1 LIHFYK
7 RENPKNL
14 TMPDVNKF
22 LTEMKSSSNA
32 DLASKWAKVEEN
44 YNKKLWHQLT
54 VQLQAIIKEPSMQ
67 DKLIT
72 MYKEFV
78 ADFEAKID
86 PLSLAFIANV
96 VLERFTSPEEAM
108 VFIEGVSEKVKM
120 NNEAF
125 AMTKVLM
132 GRIKLHK
139 YEQHKE
145 TKAIIEEVETLLS
158 EIDGVSPVH
167 SPFYLLASDLYRIQG
182 KHKDFYRSSLRFL
195 GCTDVDEMSKE
206 EQAKHA
212 FFLSL
217 AALLGDKVFNFGEL
231 LAHKVLESLKG
242 GENEWLIDILFAF
255 NSGDVAKF
263 RALKPKWSSQP
274 DLAANESVLFEKVC
288 LMCLMEMTFRREA
301 TARQIGF
308 SEIAAATTL
317 PVDQVEMLI
326 MKALSQGLVRG
337 RIDEVE
343 QNVSLTWVQPRVLDK
358 QQVVTMTKKIESWCM
373 SVQSMEV
380 LIENKAG
387 EILTY

>member
-1 LIHFYK
+1 
-7 RENPKNL
+7 
-14 TMPDVNKF
+14 MPDVNKF

>member
-1 LIHFYK
+1 
-7 RENPKNL
+7 
-14 TMPDVNKF
+14 MPDVNKF

-32 DLASKWAKVEEN
+32 DLASKWAKVEEH

-54 VQLQAIIKEPSMQ
+54 VQLQSIIKEPSMQ
-67 DKLIT
+67 DNLIP
-72 MYKEFV
+72 MYKEFI
-78 ADFEAKID
+78 ADFESKID
-86 PLSLAFIANV
+86 PLSLAFIANT

-108 VFIEGVSEKVKM
+108 TFIENVSEKVKM

-145 TKAIIEEVETLLS
+145 TKVIIEEVETLLS

-195 GCTDVDEMSKE
+195 GCTDVEEMSQE

-274 DLAANESVLFEKVC
+274 DLAANEVVLFEKVC

-301 TARQIGF
+301 TARQIAF
-308 SEIAAATTL
+308 DEIAAATTL

>member
-1 LIHFYK
+1 
-7 RENPKNL
+7 
-14 TMPDVNKF
+14 MPDVNKF

-54 VQLQAIIKEPSMQ
+54 VQLQSIIKEPSMQ
-67 DKLIT
+67 DKLII
-72 MYKEFV
+72 MYKEFI
-78 ADFEAKID
+78 ADFEAKLD

-108 VFIEGVSEKVKM
+108 TFIENIGDKVKM

-125 AMTKVLM
+125 AMTKVLI

-145 TKAIIEEVETLLS
+145 TKAIIDEVETLLS
-158 EIDGVSPVH
+158 EVDGVSPVH

-195 GCTDVDEMSKE
+195 GCTDVEEMSKE
-206 EQAKHA
+206 EKAKHA

-255 NSGDVAKF
+255 NSGDVSKF

-274 DLAANESVLFEKVC
+274 DLAANEAVLFEKVC

-301 TARQIGF
+301 TARQIAF
-308 SEIAAATTL
+308 SEIATSTTL

-343 QNVSLTWVQPRVLDK
+343 QSVSLTWVQPRVLDK

>member
-1 LIHFYK
+1 MGALVVVAQYK
-7 RENPKNL
+7 
-14 TMPDVNKF
+14 
-22 LTEMKSSSNA
+22 NA
-32 DLASKWAKVEEN
+32 EEG
-44 YNKKLWHQLT
+44 
-54 VQLQAIIKEPSMQ
+54 M
-67 DKLIT
+67 
-72 MYKEFV
+72 
-78 ADFEAKID
+78 
-86 PLSLAFIANV
+86 AF
-96 VLERFTSPEEAM
+96 LER
-108 VFIEGVSEKVKM
+108 IQEKVKM
-120 NNEAF
+120 NNEAL
-125 AMTKVLM
+125 ALCKVLM
-132 GRIKLHK
+132 GRIKLHML
-139 YEQHKE
+139 EQQKE
-145 TKAIIEEVETLLS
+145 TKAIIEEVETMLDAV
-158 EIDGVSPVH
+158 DGVSPVH
-167 SPFYLLASDLYRIQG
+167 SHFYLLASDLYRVQG
-182 KHKDFYRSSLRFL
+182 KHAQFYRASLRYL
-195 GCTDVDEMSKE
+195 GCTAISDLSKE

-217 AALLGDKVFNFGEL
+217 AALLGDKIFNFGEL

-274 DLAANESVLFEKVC
+274 DLAANEAVLFEKVC

-301 TARQIGF
+301 TARQIAF
-308 SEIAAATTL
+308 SEIATSTTL

>member
-1 LIHFYK
+1 
-7 RENPKNL
+7 
-14 TMPDVNKF
+14 MG
-22 LTEMKSSSNA
+22 
-32 DLASKWAKVEEN
+32 
-44 YNKKLWHQLT
+44 
-54 VQLQAIIKEPSMQ
+54 
-67 DKLIT
+67 
-72 MYKEFV
+72 EFV

-195 GCTDVDEMSKE
+195 GCTDVEEMSKE

-288 LMCLMEMTFRREA
+288 LMCLMEMTFRREE
-301 TARQIGF
+301 TLIVIWLFFSGLTILLKFLFDFFLLILFFLLLGVSSRQIARRRG
-308 SEIAAATTL
+308 TTC
-317 PVDQVEMLI
+317 
-326 MKALSQGLVRG
+326 
-337 RIDEVE
+337 
-343 QNVSLTWVQPRVLDK
+343 
-358 QQVVTMTKKIESWCM
+358 VVPPC
-373 SVQSMEV
+373 
-380 LIENKAG
+380 
-387 EILTY
+387 

>member
-1 LIHFYK
+1 
-7 RENPKNL
+7 
-14 TMPDVNKF
+14 MPDVNKF
-22 LTEMKSSSNA
+22 LTEMKSCSNA
-32 DLASKWAKVEEN
+32 DLASQWAKVEEH

-54 VQLQAIIKEPSMQ
+54 VQLQSIIKEPSMQ
-67 DKLIT
+67 DNLIP
-72 MYKEFV
+72 MYKEFI
-78 ADFEAKID
+78 ADFESKID
-86 PLSLAFIANV
+86 PLSLAFIANT

-108 VFIEGVSEKVKM
+108 TFIENVSEKVKM

-145 TKAIIEEVETLLS
+145 TKVIIEEVETLLS

-195 GCTDVDEMSKE
+195 GCTDVEEMSKE

-274 DLAANESVLFEKVC
+274 DLAANEVVLFEKVC

-301 TARQIGF
+301 TARQIAFG
-308 SEIAAATTL
+308 EIATATTL

>member
-1 LIHFYK
+1 LV
-7 RENPKNL
+7 NL
-14 TMPDVNKF
+14 
-22 LTEMKSSSNA
+22 SNTV
-32 DLASKWAKVEEN
+32 LA
-44 YNKKLWHQLT
+44 
-54 VQLQAIIKEPSMQ
+54 IKERERGSTF
-67 DKLIT
+67 DSKSAINYLIP
-72 MYKEFV
+72 MYKEFI
-78 ADFEAKID
+78 ADFESKVD
-86 PLSLAFIANV
+86 PLSLSFIANT

-108 VFIEGVSEKVKM
+108 TFIENVSEKVKM

-145 TKAIIEEVETLLS
+145 TKVIIEEVETLLS

-274 DLAANESVLFEKVC
+274 DLAANEVVLFEKVC

-301 TARQIGF
+301 TARQIAFG
-308 SEIAAATTL
+308 EIATATTL

>member
-1 LIHFYK
+1 
-7 RENPKNL
+7 
-14 TMPDVNKF
+14 MPDVNKF

-32 DLASKWAKVEEN
+32 DLATKWAKVEEH

-54 VQLQAIIKEPSMQ
+54 VQLQSIIKEPSMQ
-67 DKLIT
+67 DNLIP
-72 MYKEFV
+72 MYREFI
-78 ADFEAKID
+78 ADFESKVD
-86 PLSLAFIANV
+86 PLALAFIANV

-108 VFIEGVSEKVKM
+108 TFIENVSEKVKM

-195 GCTDVDEMSKE
+195 GCTDVEEMSKE

-274 DLAANESVLFEKVC
+274 DLAANEAVLFEKVC

-301 TARQIGF
+301 TARQIDFG
-308 SEIAAATTL
+308 EIAAQTTL